1 MDSLPKRSAHASLGE
16 LEIVTQRRTQL
27 LDVTAGIAKMVKD
40 SGVHAGICHV
50 YVPHT
55 TAAITINEGYDPD
68 VAADMESALDRMV
81 PRDVSFRHAEGNSD
95 SHIKAALIGSSV
107 SIFVTAGHLELGQW
121 QKIFFCE
128 FDGPRQRQL
137 RLKIVSD

>member
-1 MDSLPKRSAHASLGE
+1 MDPLPIKSHASPGE
-16 LEIVTQRRTQL
+16 LELATQRRTQV

-40 SGVHAGICHV
+40 SGVHAGICHL

-81 PRDVSFRHAEGNSD
+81 PRDARFRHAEGNSD
-95 SHIKAALIGSSV
+95 SHIKAALIGNSV
-107 SIFVTAGHLELGQW
+107 SIFITAGRLELGQW

-128 FDGPRQRQL
+128 FDGPRPRQL

>member
-1 MDSLPKRSAHASLGE
+1 MEPLRKKTHAPIGE
-16 LEIVTQRRTQL
+16 LEIATQLRTQL
-27 LDVTAGIAKMVKD
+27 LDVTAGIAKMVQE
-40 SGVHAGICHV
+40 SGIRAGVCHL

-81 PRDVSFRHAEGNSD
+81 PRDARFRHAEGNSD
-95 SHIKAALIGSSV
+95 SHIKAALIGNSV
-107 SIFVTAGHLELGQW
+107 SVFVTGGRLELGQW

>member
-1 MDSLPKRSAHASLGE
+1 MDSLPKNSHASTGE
-16 LEIVTQRRTQL
+16 LEIATQRRTQL

-40 SGVHAGICHV
+40 SGVHAGVCRV

-81 PRDVSFRHAEGNSD
+81 PRDARFRHAEGNSD
-95 SHIKAALIGSSV
+95 SHIKAALIGNSV
-107 SIFVTAGHLELGQW
+107 SIFVTAGRLELGQW

-128 FDGPRQRQL
+128 FDGPRPRQL